1 MVKFAALVVSLLLQT
16 AKSACDN
23 DCSGRGECECGFCK
37 CHDNWGVGEAHDT
50 GDCSDRVCPYELAH
64 VDHPYN
70 GIRRNYREC
79 AGNGICD
86 RTRGECECFDGYE
99 GKSCARALCPN
110 ECSGHGRCRFLS
122 DLSASMTDYDYVN
135 DVIDRS
141 EPLFE
146 YTAYDLNN
154 LRACECDAEFIG
166 ADCSQH
172 MCPYSN
178 DIMDIKDNQFRDD
191 NINVQRIKI
200 THEGDIDLVN
210 GKTFA
215 LSFRSRLNETYTTIP
230 IVFNPSEPG
239 TMATHIRSALVS
251 LPRQIVS
258 DIQVHADDHYVAG
271 SDTADTFVAN
281 ITFTGAGNQGFQHL
295 MEFENLY
302 CADGC
307 TPMISGLDLFPTTGK
322 PSASLT
328 ANITEIVGGDLNSYE
343 CGRRG
348 KCDYETGICE
358 CFSGFTGEF
367 CGICTNLI

>member
-1 MVKFAALVVSLLLQT
+1 MVKFAALVLSLLLQS
-16 AKSACDN
+16 ANSACDN
-23 DCSGRGECECGFCK
+23 DCSGHGECHCGFCE
-37 CHDNWGVGEAHDT
+37 CYDNWGVGQAHDT
-50 GDCSDRVCPYELAH
+50 GDCSDRVCPYEIAFA
-64 VDHPYN
+64 DHPYD
-70 GIRRNYREC
+70 GTRRNYREC

-99 GKSCARALCPN
+99 GKTCQRTTCPN
-110 ECSGHGRCRFLS
+110 DCSGHGRCRFLADVS
-122 DLSASMTDYDYVN
+122 LGATEYDVGHNDYE
-135 DVIDRS
+135 RT

-146 YTAYDLNN
+146 YSAYDINH
-154 LRACECDAEFIG
+154 LRGCYCDAEYIG
-166 ADCSQH
+166 ADCSQR
-172 MCPYSN
+172 MCPFSN
-178 DIMDIKDNQFRDD
+178 DVMDRNDNQLRDV

-215 LSFRSRLNETYTTIP
+215 LRFRSRLNETYTTIP
-230 IVFNPSEPG
+230 IVFNPSDPG
-239 TMATHIRSALVS
+239 TMATHIKSALLT
-251 LPRQIVS
+251 LPRQVVS
-258 DIQVHADDHYVAG
+258 DIQVHADDNYVAG
-271 SDTADTFVAN
+271 SSTPDTFVAN
-281 ITFTGAGNQGFQHL
+281 VTFIGEGNQGFQHL
-295 MEFENLY
+295 MEFENVP

-307 TPMISGLDLFPTTGK
+307 TPMLSGLDLYPTT
-322 PSASLT
+322 STIAASFT